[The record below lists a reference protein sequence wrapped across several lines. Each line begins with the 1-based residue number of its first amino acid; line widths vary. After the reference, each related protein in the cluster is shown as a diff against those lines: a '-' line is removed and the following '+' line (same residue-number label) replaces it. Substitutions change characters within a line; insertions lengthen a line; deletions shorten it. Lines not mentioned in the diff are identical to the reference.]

1 MRQTKKKSDAGESSV
16 TLKTQR
22 EILRDVLL
30 SAAESNSWLTLN
42 ELTEMTCYAQASISA
57 QLRHLRKRQYG
68 GYKIEKRRRQEEET
82 HLVSTHERVYEY
94 QLNRSERAIMG
105 RQESAIPTAEN
116 AQQNLQILV
125 A

>member
-1 MRQTKKKSDAGESSV
+1 MRPTKKKSDAGDSPMMV
-16 TLKTQR
+16 KTQR

-30 SAAESNSWLTLN
+30 SAAECNSWLTLN

-94 QLNRSERAIMG
+94 QLKRSERAIPS
-105 RQESAIPTAEN
+105 RQDAAIPTAES
-116 AQQNLQILV
+116 APPNLQILV